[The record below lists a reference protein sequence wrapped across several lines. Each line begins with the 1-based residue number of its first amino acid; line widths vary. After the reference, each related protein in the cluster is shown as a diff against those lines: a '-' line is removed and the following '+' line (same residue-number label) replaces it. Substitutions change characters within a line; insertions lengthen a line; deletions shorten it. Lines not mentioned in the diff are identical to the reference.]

1 MFTFRGSRGQ
11 FQSWSGQKSFYS
23 SQELVAPQCPHLNFW
38 LRPSLFCSYHPEFST
53 FLLSNCWH
61 TKPFWNKVSV
71 LIYTSTDNPEFF
83 WEIKKL
89 LAVTLLKPMRCSE
102 SPGKLG
108 HKRTD
113 MTQPMFWMSPIF
125 SKRWSTM
132 ELIRAKSNVLYIP
145 HNRCMT

>member
-1 MFTFRGSRGQ
+1 MFTFRGSSRQ

-23 SQELVAPQCPHLNFW
+23 SQAW
-38 LRPSLFCSYHPEFST
+38 LRRSVPTWISDSDLLFSAATTQNSQPFFSQIVGT
-53 FLLSNCWH
+53 QSHFGIKC
-61 TKPFWNKVSV
+61 PFWFALP
-71 LIYTSTDNPEFF
+71 LIIQNFF